1 MKLDLDNISKFS
13 SALDS
18 NTIDRFFIDANGT
31 TPTKEHQDQIF
42 VFKDEASKFLWDFE
56 HKIARLEAS
65 SKFYKTITSFN
76 SNGISVSEMKK
87 YLYNLGIPFDNWI
100 FISEQPHLGFML
112 TWKMVIKYC
121 SGLFSNDYQQVWDK
135 TLNWKLEYNH
145 GQFTFGKD
153 LIFNSDNEAAKI
165 SQSISEMTMRKL
177 T

>member
-1 MKLDLDNISKFS
+1 MKLGLDNIIQFS
-13 SALDS
+13 SPLDS
-18 NTIDRFFIDANGT
+18 NTINQFFVDADGM
-31 TPTKEHQDQIF
+31 TPTKEHQGQIF

-65 SKFYKTITSFN
+65 PQFYKTITSFN
-76 SNGISVSEMKK
+76 SSGISVSDMKK
-87 YLYNLGIPFDNWI
+87 YLYNLSIPFGNFV

-121 SGLFSNDYQQVWDK
+121 SGLFFDDYQQVWDK

-153 LIFNSDNEAAKI
+153 LIFNSDKEADKVF
-165 SQSISEMTMRKL
+165 QSISEMTRRSR